1 MYRQFTKT
9 IIAIMTPFFSADTPE
24 KARYLLRKEMKLS
37 NDVRK
42 ILF

>member
-1 MYRQFTKT
+1 
-9 IIAIMTPFFSADTPE
+9 MTPFFRADTPE
-24 KARYLLRKEMKLS
+24 KARYLLRKEIKLS